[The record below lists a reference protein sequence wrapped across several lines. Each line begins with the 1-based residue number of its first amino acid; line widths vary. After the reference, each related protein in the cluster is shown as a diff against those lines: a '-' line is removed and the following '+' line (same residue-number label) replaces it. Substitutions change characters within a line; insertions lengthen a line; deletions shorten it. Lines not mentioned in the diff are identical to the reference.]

1 MIDSESYFIEISNQI
16 TAAEMAVIAQIC
28 RDAKYT
34 SAQSYAEI
42 ARTVGLSETI
52 VRKQV
57 TKALVDTNVSHV
69 SQWAEPHQDVAN
81 ALVKRYGAKHA
92 MVFCLFPNGEI
103 SKHIDFPD
111 IRPCVLSV
119 PVETGYAGTHFWT
132 ELEDEDPRYV
142 CQYDTPVLLN
152 IGKPH
157 AVYNDSQYRYC
168 FQLVFDKSYDET
180 MERLLAEFGR
190 ADDARIH
197 PLFEK

>member
-28 RDAKYT
+28 RDAEYT
-34 SAQSYAEI
+34 HAQSHTGI
-42 ARTVGLSETI
+42 FK
-52 VRKQV
+52 KQWDKKYDKV
-57 TKALVDTNVSHV
+57 NIPLLHDSNVSHV
-69 SQWAEPHQDVAN
+69 SQWSEPHQDVAN
-81 ALVKRYGAKHA
+81 ALVKRYGAKTA
-92 MVFCLFPNGEI
+92 MVFCTFPNGEI
-103 SKHIDFPD
+103 SKHIDFRG

-119 PVETGYAGTHFWT
+119 PLETGYAGTHFWT